1 MKIGAIDNGW
11 WHDACGALGHESVL
25 LPAPSHPSGSAHAAD
40 IAARRESGTAML
52 DILRAHPVDLIL
64 DNGGAGLAFTCGP
77 GGAADLRLVHETVGK
92 PLCSHFIDPITVA
105 AAGLPWEVVW
115 SCMQSTSWVKAVWDR
130 AQVVELQQLQV
141 PGVVHLPMAAPV
153 RTYDDSPVD
162 PSTVAPTVSFV
173 GAQNS
178 TYFTGNAAV
187 PSSSLFAGTLAQA
200 VRGDLPGVSFFDVY
214 HNLYGLGEPIT
225 QADDPA
231 TRARKARTY
240 FEAKLFFNASL
251 MVRNRDR
258 FVIFL
263 KRELGESFR
272 LIGSGWDKSYGLP
285 ALPALPT
292 YDEYLDHFRKTA
304 VNINLVSGNAET
316 GLNMRHYEIT
326 AAGGFMLCYD
336 QPELAEL
343 FDVGTECEV
352 FHDERE
358 LLEKTRYYLAHPE
371 KRAEIAAAG
380 QRRTLSQHLYSHRL
394 EQLLATAGVGPPPVE
409 FATTTWS
416 EDVAALLP
424 EADVVLDCGAN
435 VGQMARAFRKQFP
448 QAEIHSFEPVAA
460 LQDDLRA
467 ACAKIDV
474 AVVQKAVGDRDGT
487 AEINL
492 TTSPEANSLL
502 DFQPGNPCAK
512 WTQVVGR
519 EQIEVCTLDRWCK
532 ESGVATSRVDFIK
545 LDVQGA
551 ELQALYGA
559 RSLLKTVRLIM
570 LEVSFVKIYKD
581 CPLFDEV
588 DRFLKESG
596 YQLHAVYPSD
606 QPRNWGD
613 ALYVKEGTT
622 V

>member
-11 WHDACGALGHESVL
+11 WNDACRALGHEPVL
-25 LPAPSHPSGSAHAAD
+25 LPAPSHASGNVHAAD
-40 IAARRESGTAML
+40 IAARRDNGTAML
-52 DILRAHPVDLIL
+52 ELLRAQPVDLIL
-64 DNGGAGLAFTCGP
+64 DNGGAGLGFISGP
-77 GGAADLRLVHETVGK
+77 GGAADLRLVHEAVGK

-105 AAGLPWEVVW
+105 TAGLPWDAVW
-115 SCMQSTSWVKAVWDR
+115 SCMQSTSWIKAVWDR
-130 AQVVELQQLQV
+130 AQVHELQQFLV
-141 PGVVHLPMAAPV
+141 PGVVHLPMAAPA
-153 RTYDDSPVD
+153 RAYDDSPVD
-162 PSTVAPTVSFV
+162 PSTVAPSVSFV

-178 TYFTGNAAV
+178 TYFTGNAPV
-187 PSSSLFAGTLAQA
+187 PSGALFAGTLAQA

-214 HNLYGLGEPIT
+214 HNLYGLGEPIAAT
-225 QADDPA
+225 DDPT
-231 TRARKARTY
+231 TRARKARVY

-292 YDEYLDHFRKTA
+292 YDEYLDNFRKTA
-304 VNINLVSGNAET
+304 ININLVSGNAET
-316 GLNMRHYEIT
+316 GLNMRHFEIT

-343 FDVGTECEV
+343 FDVGTECDV

-371 KRAEIAAAG
+371 QRAEIAAAG

-394 EQLLATAGVGPPPVE
+394 QQLLTTTGVGPPPVE
-409 FATTTWS
+409 FATTTWN
-416 EDVAALLP
+416 EDCAALLP

-435 VGQMARAFRKQFP
+435 VGQMASAFREQFP
-448 QAEIHSFEPVAA
+448 RAQIHSFEPVAA

-487 AEINL
+487 AQINL

-502 DFQPGNPCAK
+502 DFQPGNPCAE

-519 EQIEVCTLDRWCK
+519 EQIEICTLDRWCR
-532 ESGVATSRVDFIK
+532 ESGIATSRVDFIK

-559 RSLLKTVRLIM
+559 RSLLKTVRLIL

-596 YQLHAVYPSD
+596 YRLHAVYPSD

-613 ALYVKEGTT
+613 ALYVKQGAT